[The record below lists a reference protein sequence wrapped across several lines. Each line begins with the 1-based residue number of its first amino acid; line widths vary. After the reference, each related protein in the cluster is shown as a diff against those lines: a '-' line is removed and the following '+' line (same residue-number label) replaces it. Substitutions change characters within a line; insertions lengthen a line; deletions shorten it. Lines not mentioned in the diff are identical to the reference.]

1 MRWQKKMGVLVKM
14 RKDKELDQLATAAMQ
29 KIIDDGI
36 VPGNALMIGQNGK
49 KIYEKYLGYENIEKS
64 RPISENTL
72 YRMYSLTKVV
82 TVVAALQLWEQNSFS
97 MDDPLSKYIP
107 EYLKMRVVEKSGE
120 LRSAAVDITV
130 RHLLT
135 MTSGLGYDDPAGRYR
150 DFADSFHAARKNG
163 ISWDTVR
170 VAREMAK
177 LPLLFDPGTRF
188 CYGFSYDVLGALVEI
203 ISGQT
208 LATYCKNHIFAPLH
222 MQDSGFS
229 LDTKNHCCL
238 AEGCCLEN
246 GKLMEYHGIDVPLVE
261 LMRFDNPKYL
271 SGGAGLLST
280 LKDYFTFT
288 QMLACGGSL
297 NGVQILKESTVKMMH
312 TPQLNTEQ
320 RNSYNDPA
328 EDPCSFGKAYTYG
341 YGVRVLTGTQ
351 PNCVASIG
359 EWGWSGALGTWMA
372 IDPTKNLFFVYAHQ
386 NMSPEH
392 SSFVPDLMRAIYE
405 GIE

>member
-29 KIIDDGI
+29 KIIDYGI

-82 TVVAALQLWEQNSFS
+82 TVVAALQLWERNGFS

-107 EYLKMRVVEKSGE
+107 EYSKMRVVEKSGE
-120 LRSAAVDITV
+120 LRPAAVDITV

-163 ISWDTVR
+163 TSWDTVR

-177 LPLLFDPGTRF
+177 LPLLFEPGTRF
-188 CYGFSYDVLGALVEI
+188 CYGFSYDVLGALVEV

-208 LATYCKNHIFAPLH
+208 LATYCKNHIFAPLC

-229 LDTKNHCCL
+229 LDTKGHCSL
-238 AEGCCLEN
+238 AGGILH
-246 GKLMEYHGIDVPLVE
+246 GKRKADGIPW
-261 LMRFDNPKYL
+261 Y
-271 SGGAGLLST
+271 
-280 LKDYFTFT
+280 
-288 QMLACGGSL
+288 
-297 NGVQILKESTVKMMH
+297 
-312 TPQLNTEQ
+312 
-320 RNSYNDPA
+320 
-328 EDPCSFGKAYTYG
+328 
-341 YGVRVLTGTQ
+341 
-351 PNCVASIG
+351 
-359 EWGWSGALGTWMA
+359 
-372 IDPTKNLFFVYAHQ
+372 
-386 NMSPEH
+386 
-392 SSFVPDLMRAIYE
+392 
-405 GIE
+405 